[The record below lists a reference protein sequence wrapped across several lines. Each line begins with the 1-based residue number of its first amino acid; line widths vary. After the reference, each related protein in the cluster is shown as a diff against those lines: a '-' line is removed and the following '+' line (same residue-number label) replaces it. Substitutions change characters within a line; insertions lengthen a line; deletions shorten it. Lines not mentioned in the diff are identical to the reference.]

1 MCKILIELDS
11 TGILQITNHNK
22 KKQARDGR
30 QLASSSQTSTI
41 EGDIIIRD
49 QTSGNR
55 AGLSAP
61 LADPDRLWP
70 GGVEQYHQYVL
81 SILF

>member
-30 QLASSSQTSTI
+30 QLARSSQMTTI
-41 EGDIIIRD
+41 EGDIIVRD
-49 QTSGNR
+49 QTPGNR

-70 GGVEQYHQYVL
+70 GGVVQYHLY
-81 SILF
+81 ILGIFL